1 MLKEP
6 GYCLKITFKEHLKV
20 PQGLKQYHQWIFRLL
35 KTN

>member
-6 GYCLKITFKEHLKV
+6 GYCLKIAFQEHLKV
-20 PQGLKQYHQWIFRLL
+20 PQSLKQYHQWIFRML